1 VDHQLIAEARVAV
14 PKKRA
19 TRSRAALMEAL
30 LVREI
35 TDQASVG
42 YATFFRHF
50 TDKDELLH
58 DMAAGE
64 ISKLLTMTLP
74 MLYTVETRPSTQA
87 LCAYVWSNRAIWSTL
102 LTGGAAGVLKDEFNR
117 QAQEVA
123 IRHPKTDS
131 GLPGDLAVDYCLVA
145 APSPTAQHQ
154 RNGSDHRPAGRSPLI
169 DERMREPYEQRVL
182 AVGPNAIAGISV

>member
-1 VDHQLIAEARVAV
+1 MLVIDEPVVV
-14 PKKRA
+14 PQRRT

-30 LVREI
+30 LVLLQQKPFDKVTVREI
-35 TDQASVG
+35 TDRASIG

-50 TDKDELLH
+50 TDKEELLH
-58 DMAAGE
+58 ELAAGE

-87 LCAYVWSNRAIWSTL
+87 LCAYVWGNRAIWSTL

-123 IRHPKTDS
+123 ARHPKTDS
-131 GLPGDLAVDYCLVA
+131 GLPGDLAVVFSVA
-145 APSPTAQHQ
+145 ATVEIIAWWLRHPNPPSVGEMAAIIDRLVVLPSLKPT
-154 RNGSDHRPAGRSPLI
+154 LV
-169 DERMREPYEQRVL
+169 E
-182 AVGPNAIAGISV
+182 

>member
-30 LVREI
+30 LVLLQQKPFDKVTVREI

-131 GLPGDLAVDYCLVA
+131 GLPGDLAVVFSVA
-145 APSPTAQHQ
+145 ATVEIIAWWLRHPQPPSISEMA
-154 RNGSDHRPAGRSPLI
+154 AII
-169 DERMREPYEQRVL
+169 DRLVVL
-182 AVGPNAIAGISV
+182 PSLMSA